1 MQDMKDN
8 MNENLCSDV
17 EDETGEDLKKEV
29 VDSDVI
35 TTNTHEPIEH
45 EKKSGKT
52 IKIILVYLL
61 FLLVAVRLTLFVYD
75 YYY

>member
-35 TTNTHEPIEH
+35 TSNTHEPIEH

-52 IKIILVYLL
+52 IKIIIGICI
-61 FLLVAVRLTLFVYD
+61 LVALVGILFM
-75 YYY
+75 